1 MADVST
7 IQVGTQKRDIK
18 DLVSRT
24 ADDTVQTQQEF
35 DRQVLA
41 GTYEGRNLTVVF
53 ADEIAEF
60 DNAWAWWQDRENK
73 GDYSGIRIR
82 DYIPVSVS
90 ENSMVPSQENDL
102 ILAEIHPFLHT
113 GDTETT
119 RNHSIWYPRKAW
131 LAQGSYAPSGT
142 NNIQW
147 NTSNNN
153 NGSSSEKRPYLNSHL
168 RDWEKNYLVKAM
180 PKELQDILY
189 NVRYFF
195 EERYSSSGTQTTDTG
210 WSWGD
215 TNGFISPSQVMVYAN
230 QPFTDQQTCGY
241 GQGIGHQL
249 LLFKQYGIDA
259 FINGDRVT
267 RWLCSVPSGASTN
280 AAIVS
285 SDGVASHGGAS
296 GTSVRA
302 CTCFITGA
310 AS

>member
-18 DLVSRT
+18 DLVSRA

-189 NVRYFF
+189 NVRYIF

-230 QPFTDQQTCGY
+230 QPFTDQQTGGY

-259 FINGDRVT
+259 FINGDRVY
-267 RWLCSVPSGASTN
+267 RWLCSVSSGYSAIAALVTGHGTASN
-280 AAIVS
+280 
-285 SDGVASHGGAS
+285 DY
-296 GTSVRA
+296 TSNTYIRA

>member
-7 IQVGTQKRDIK
+7 VQIGTQKRDIK
-18 DLVSRT
+18 DVVSRA
-24 ADDTVQTQQEF
+24 ADNTVQAQQEY

-41 GTYEGRNLTVVF
+41 GTYEGRDLSVVF

-60 DNAWAWWQDRENK
+60 SSVWAWWQDRENK

-82 DYIPVSVS
+82 DYIPVSLS
-90 ENSMVPSQENDL
+90 ENSMVPSQSNDL

-147 NTSNNN
+147 NTTNNN
-153 NGSSSEKRPYLNSHL
+153 NGTSSEKRPYLASHL
-168 RDWEKNYLVKAM
+168 RDWEKNYLVKAL
-180 PKELQDILY
+180 PTELQSILY
-189 NVRYFF
+189 NVRYIY
-195 EERYSSSGTQTTDTG
+195 EERYSSSGSQTTDTG

-230 QPFTDQQTCGY
+230 QPFTDQQTGGY
-241 GQGIGHQL
+241 GQGVGHQL

-259 FINGDRVT
+259 FINGDHVA
-267 RWLCSVPSGASTN
+267 RWLCSVPSGHSTF
-280 AAIVS
+280 AAIVHS
-285 SDGVASHGGAS
+285 NGYASRGATSDTLA
-296 GTSVRA
+296 RA